1 MANETPIGDLV
12 RLEDDERL
20 DIPDARR
27 LQSFVYEALADAIGG
42 TFGPC
47 YGVLSEPAFGA
58 VVGAVTIGEC
68 VLVGIKAATG
78 GSKRFRGGVFPYNPA
93 SSYQAGNTTINL
105 SAYQSPEAF
114 PYLWFCRREL
124 EADIETRVRHVGGV
138 ESTYAPKTT
147 RRQYIGFGATTDFS
161 TPPNETEDWFI
172 FARVTGWSG
181 VFPNKVPAIEP
192 VHIFDKGKLLGL
204 YGTASNY
211 LGAYMMDQ
219 DGGTGI
225 AQAMGLLS
233 HFILR
238 LTSNT
243 HTFDPSTLEDLA
255 ATSATFE
262 PDPAVRGIMELHDD
276 LEAAEAVLAATP
288 RMLVWGSVLAA
299 GTLSGPNFAGLN
311 KLQAAAFNDQ
321 LFDVGDYNIHVRA
334 TEITSV
340 QVTWGYPTPFS
351 YPELHTTQPT
361 YSVVVSNSG
370 LNQSINVRFIRHDGA
385 FDGERIALPFYIV
398 VWGTPAP

>member
-1 MANETPIGDLV
+1 MANEAPIGDLV

-47 YGVLSEPAFGA
+47 HGVLSEPAFGTA
-58 VVGAVTIGEC
+58 VGAVTIGEC

-78 GSKRFRGGVFPYNPA
+78 GTKRFRGGVFPYNPA
-93 SSYQAGNTTINL
+93 SSYQAGNTTVNL

-138 ESTYAPKTT
+138 ESTYAPNTT

-181 VFPNKVPAIEP
+181 VFPNKVPTIEP

-219 DGGTGI
+219 DGGVSI

-276 LEAAEAVLAATP
+276 LEAVEDVVNNQPVMLA
-288 RMLVWGSVLAA
+288 WGYIQADGALT
-299 GTLSGPNFAGLN
+299 GDNFTGMN
-311 KLQAAAFNDQ
+311 KRQVAAAADAKTGTGEYSLKVKAASVAAVHITLRASASDPSSVNNPSCVVGGGNATIGFNTFNLAGSAADRP
-321 LFDVGDYNIHVRA
+321 VW
-334 TEITSV
+334 
-340 QVTWGYPTPFS
+340 VT
-351 YPELHTTQPT
+351 
-361 YSVVVSNSG
+361 
-370 LNQSINVRFIRHDGA
+370 
-385 FDGERIALPFYIV
+385 